1 MAGLAQPVAGRSP
14 VAICRSP
21 RLDRYAGRAWSL
33 SLKAWQEMKEGKT
46 AALVHRLSGI
56 MLALFLP
63 LHFWALS
70 QALQGEARLESFLR
84 WTDQPLVKASE
95 WAIVLLL
102 AVHLTGG
109 IRILMIEFLAWRDWQ
124 KNLAASA
131 AAVALA
137 IGLLF
142 ALASTAQAQSSTAQA
157 QSWPQKSV
165 RFIVPF
171 PPGGATDIAARL
183 LGQKL
188 TEGWGQTVVVENRG
202 GASGGVG
209 AAEAARAAPDGY
221 TFFFPSGS
229 VMTANQHIYA
239 KMAYNPEKDFV
250 PVTNVVSGPQVLTVP
265 ANSPFKTVKE
275 LIESGRAH
283 PGKLLFGHAGIG
295 SQTHL
300 AAENF
305 VYQAK
310 LDAVAVPYRG
320 EAPGLAAL
328 VGGETH
334 FFVGNVA
341 GSIGFIKGGRLRALG
356 VTSRTEAPQL
366 PGVPPIAEA
375 VPGFENAG
383 WFGIVAPRGT
393 PKEIIDKVYRD
404 TKTALQ
410 DPVMKDKLF
419 AQGLAPVGNTP
430 EEMGRAMKEETALW
444 ARVVKERKIK
454 VE

>member
-1 MAGLAQPVAGRSP
+1 MKQLALA
-14 VAICRSP
+14 
-21 RLDRYAGRAWSL
+21 
-33 SLKAWQEMKEGKT
+33 
-46 AALVHRLSGI
+46 HRLSGI
-56 MLALFLP
+56 ALALFLP
-63 LHFWALS
+63 LHFWALG
-70 QALQGEARLESFLR
+70 QALHGEARLESFLR

-102 AVHLTGG
+102 AIHLTGG
-109 IRILMIEFLAWRDWQ
+109 VRILMIEFLPWRDWQ
-124 KNLAASA
+124 KTLAAA
-131 AAVALA
+131 AAATALA

-142 ALASTAQAQSSTAQA
+142 ALSSSAHAQA
-157 QSWPQKSV
+157 WPQKSV

-171 PPGGATDIAARL
+171 PPGGATDISARL

-188 TEGWGQTVVVENRG
+188 TDTWGQTVVIENRG
-202 GASGGVG
+202 GAGGGVG

-221 TFFFPSGS
+221 TLFFPSGS
-229 VMTANQHIYA
+229 VVTANQHIYA
-239 KMAYNPEKDFV
+239 KLGYDPEKDFV

-265 ANSPFKTVKE
+265 ANSPYKTVQE
-275 LIESGRAH
+275 LIDAGRAH

-305 VYQAK
+305 VHQAK
-310 LDAVAVPYRG
+310 LEAVAVPYRG
-320 EAPGLAAL
+320 EGPGLAAL

-341 GSIGFIKGGRLRALG
+341 ASIGFIKGGRLRALG
-356 VTSRTEAPQL
+356 VTSKTEFAQL
-366 PGVPPIAEA
+366 AGVPPIANA
-375 VPGFENAG
+375 VPGFENTG

-404 TKTALQ
+404 TKKALE
-410 DPVMKDKLF
+410 DPVMKEKFF

-430 EEMGRAMKEETALW
+430 EEMGQAMRLESELW
-444 ARVVKERKIK
+444 KNVVNARKIQVK
-454 VE
+454 

>member
-1 MAGLAQPVAGRSP
+1 MK
-14 VAICRSP
+14 
-21 RLDRYAGRAWSL
+21 RL
-33 SLKAWQEMKEGKT
+33 
-46 AALVHRLSGI
+46 ALVHRLSGI
-56 MLALFLP
+56 ALALFLP
-63 LHFWALS
+63 LHFWALG

-95 WAIVLLL
+95 WSIVLLL
-102 AVHLTGG
+102 AIHLSGG
-109 IRILMIEFLAWRDWQ
+109 VRILMIEFLPWRDWQ
-124 KNLAASA
+124 KTLVAAMTA
-131 AAVALA
+131 AALA

-142 ALASTAQAQSSTAQA
+142 AFSSSAQAQA
-157 QSWPQKSV
+157 WPQKSV

-171 PPGGATDIAARL
+171 PPGGATDISARM

-188 TEGWGQTVVVENRG
+188 TEIWGQTVVIENRG
-202 GASGGVG
+202 GAGGGVG

-221 TFFFPSGS
+221 TLFFPSGS
-229 VMTANQHIYA
+229 VVTANQHVYA
-239 KMAYNPEKDFV
+239 KLNYDPEKDFV

-275 LIESGRAH
+275 LIESGRAY

-305 VYQAK
+305 VHQAK

-320 EAPGLAAL
+320 EGPGLAAL

-341 GSIGFIKGGRLRALG
+341 ASIGFIKGGRLRALG

-366 PGVPPIAEA
+366 PGVPTIADA
-375 VPGFENAG
+375 VPGFENTG

-393 PKEIIDKVYRD
+393 PKEIIDKVYQD
-404 TKTALQ
+404 TRKALQ
-410 DPVMKDKLF
+410 DPVMKDKFF

-430 EEMGRAMKEETALW
+430 EEMGRAMKAESELW
-444 ARVVKERKIK
+444 KAVVRARNIQVK
-454 VE
+454 